1 MKISKELTYMSNKRK
16 IITKIVTG
24 TVIEKRNNNKT
35 IKNFSTETNTTKHSS
50 RPKPI
55 STGKKGD

>member
-1 MKISKELTYMSNKRK
+1 MSNKRK